1 MAIRSR
7 YDQIS
12 SVAIQVAISYLEG
25 VTKYGST
32 HVSQNIGTYLQ
43 QNETSAITAYE

>member
-12 SVAIQVAISYLEG
+12 SVEIQVEISYLED

-43 QNETSAITAYE
+43 KKLYINN

>member
-12 SVAIQVAISYLEG
+12 SVEIKEENSYLED

-32 HVSQNIGTYLQ
+32 HVSQNIGKKKKKKLYI
-43 QNETSAITAYE
+43 NN

>member
-1 MAIRSR
+1 MTIRSR

-12 SVAIQVAISYLEG
+12 SVEIQVAISYRED

-32 HVSQNIGTYLQ
+32 HVSQNISTYLQ
-43 QNETSAITAYE
+43 QNDTSKITA

>member
-1 MAIRSR
+1 MIRS
-7 YDQIS
+7 
-12 SVAIQVAISYLEG
+12 VEIQVAISYLED

-43 QNETSAITAYE
+43 QNDTSTIKA